1 MNDFVFVETIGYV
14 NRSNVT
20 VIGEPV
26 KLNSDGNH
34 KFTIYFNDNSE
45 WTVRKNTKDE
55 CEVAIR
61 RIVG

>member
-26 KLNSDGNH
+26 KLNSDGNYR
-34 KFTIYFNDNSE
+34 FTIYFNDDSK
-45 WTVRKNTKDE
+45 WTVRKDTKDE

-61 RIVG
+61 RIIG